1 MKKVVSSCARNDF
14 LPRGEKVLHGYSDGA
29 CKGNPGKGGWGALF
43 FDVTSPRP
51 LVFRECGGKIKTT
64 NQEME
69 LVAMIRLLQ
78 MCPLGHDLFL
88 FTDSM
93 YVLQSMVSLPKTG
106 PRVGTI
112 KVRPEGKAVFDGWLG
127 GWIKNGWKTGKG
139 DVKYRKEWMEMIER
153 CEKLVASGSKITVSW
168 VKGHSK
174 NEGNDMAD
182 ALANQGVPK
191 S

>member
-1 MKKVVSSCARNDF
+1 
-14 LPRGEKVLHGYSDGA
+14 
-29 CKGNPGKGGWGALF
+29 
-43 FDVTSPRP
+43 
-51 LVFRECGGKIKTT
+51 
-64 NQEME
+64 ME
-69 LVAMIRLLQ
+69 LVAMVRLLQ
-78 MCPLGHDLFL
+78 MCPVGHDLFL

-93 YVLQSMVSLPKTG
+93 YVLQSMISLPKTG

-112 KVRPEGKAVFDGWLG
+112 KVGPEGKTVFDGWLG
-127 GWIKNGWKTGKG
+127 GWIKNGWRTGNG